1 MSDDLYQILG
11 LPEIA
16 GGNAASHSGKLGK
29 RIVLVKPPYFAP
41 LTPPLGIA
49 ILKTFLE
56 QHGFE
61 AVCID
66 LNVDPDLWGMHH
78 KYFAALQSLESVSLN
93 DGYSK
98 LWWILNAHL
107 LAKANGADSKM
118 CERILRAVIPIYDIR
133 FDGNVIRTLI
143 ALVDNFYKTLDVLI
157 DRINWADSA
166 VVGTSTYTTSL
177 GPSLFLLKKVK
188 QKHPDI
194 MTVMGGGIFADDL
207 ALGSDNLNT
216 LLNEYP
222 WIDHVVLGE
231 GEALLLKLLQGEL
244 AHKRLLSLA
253 DLSGKVLP
261 MQDIPI
267 PDFSDFNIK
276 YYTLLSLEGARSCPF
291 QCNFCSETIQ
301 WGEYRKKPI
310 ELLAD
315 QMVSLANKYHNAF
328 FMGDSLMN
336 PYINALAENLVGRG
350 ANVRYD
356 GYLRADKP
364 VSNMRLVKHWSD
376 SGLFRARL
384 GIESGS
390 ARVLTLMNKQTTPGT
405 ISEALRT
412 LAEQGIRT
420 TTYWIVGFPGET
432 EEDFA
437 ETCDFIREHHQNIY
451 ELEAH
456 PYHYYPYGQVAS
468 RMHESYS
475 LYPDDVTEVIK
486 FRVWDIIQVKPDRLE
501 RYKRLRHI
509 TALATELGL
518 PNIYSVT
525 DRYRAEDR
533 WRVLHHLATKVYQ

>member
-1 MSDDLYQILG
+1 MNELYEILG
-11 LPEIA
+11 LPEYSEET
-16 GGNAASHSGKLGK
+16 AALHSTKSGK

-56 QHGFE
+56 QHGFK

-66 LNVDPDLWGMHH
+66 LNVDPELWGMHH
-78 KYFAALQSLESVSLN
+78 KYFAALQSLEDVSLN

-98 LWWILNAHL
+98 LWWILNAHM
-107 LAKANGADSKM
+107 LAKANGADSKT
-118 CERILRAVIPIYDIR
+118 CERILRAIIPIYDIR

-143 ALVDNFYKTLDVLI
+143 PLVDNFYKTLDVLI
-157 DRINWADSA
+157 DSIDWANSA

-188 QKHPDI
+188 EKHPHVT
-194 MTVMGGGIFADDL
+194 TVMGGGIFADDL
-207 ALGSDNLNT
+207 ALESDNLNT
-216 LLNEYP
+216 LINEYP
-222 WIDHVVLGE
+222 WIDHIVLGE

-244 AHKRLLSLA
+244 AHKRLLSIA
-253 DLSGKVLP
+253 DLSGKVVP
-261 MQDIPI
+261 MQDIPM
-267 PDFSDFNIK
+267 PDFSDFNTK

-315 QMVSLANKYHNAF
+315 QMLSIATKYHNEAF

-350 ANVRYD
+350 ANIRYD

-364 VSNMRLVKHWSD
+364 VSNMRFVKLWSD

-384 GIESGS
+384 GIESAS
-390 ARVLTLMNKQTTPGT
+390 ARVLTAMNKQTTPGT
-405 ISEALRT
+405 IAEALRT
-412 LAEQGIRT
+412 LAAQGIRT
-420 TTYWIVGFPGET
+420 TTYWIVGFPDES

-468 RMHESYS
+468 RMYESYS

-486 FRVWDIIQVKPDRLE
+486 FRIWDIVQVKPDRLE

-518 PNIYSVT
+518 PNIYSVA

-533 WRVLHHLATKVYQ
+533 WRVLHPLATKIYR